1 MSIKALRESKNM
13 TQAEL
18 AELVG
23 INRTTI
29 SMWETNN
36 SMPRADKLI
45 QLANILGCTVD
56 ELLREE
62 ETFKE

>member
-1 MSIKALRESKNM
+1 M